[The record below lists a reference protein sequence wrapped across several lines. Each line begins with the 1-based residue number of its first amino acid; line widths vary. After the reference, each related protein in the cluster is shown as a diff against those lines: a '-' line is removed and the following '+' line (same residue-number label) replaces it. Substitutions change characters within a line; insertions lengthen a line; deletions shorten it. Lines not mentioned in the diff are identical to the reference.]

1 MLCSMA
7 VVALTVI
14 SSVVVTNI
22 YQNNLSE
29 CVKSIILRNKAG
41 TETTAI
47 HPVGDDDPD
56 GKDEVEKKETF
67 DMEKYCRDLS
77 LRVDRVLFYIW
88 LIIYICCCTICLFL
102 ISS

>member
-22 YQNNLSE
+22 YQNNTSDWL
-29 CVKSIILRNKAG
+29 KSIIVRSKAG

-56 GKDEVEKKETF
+56 GKGEAQKREQF
-67 DMEKYCRDLS
+67 DMEKYCKELS
-77 LRVDRVLFYIW
+77 LRVD
-88 LIIYICCCTICLFL
+88 
-102 ISS
+102 

>member
-22 YQNNLSE
+22 YQNNINN
-29 CVKSIILRNKAG
+29 CVKSLLRRCKAE
-41 TETTAI
+41 TEKTVA
-47 HPVGDDDPD
+47 HPACDDDPD
-56 GKDEVEKKETF
+56 GKGEAEKREPF
-67 DMEKYCRDLS
+67 DMEKYCKELS

-88 LIIYICCCTICLFL
+88 LTIYIFCSLICLFM
-102 ISS
+102 ISL